1 MIWSPLIMW
10 TSFYAH
16 LSPHLFHTSSK
27 QSHIEISAQLTLYWA
42 PECTMVALDQFSSV
56 QSLSHV
62 WLFAAS
68 WPAAPQAS
76 LSITNSWS
84 LLKLMSIESAMPS
97 IISSL
102 GQLHHSYPLQHSFCL
117 WASLSGRVVVLP
129 RILAYWWWEEVV
141 SLSLDSN
148 QETCSLD
155 SNGSHLKA
163 WRRAFLKQ
171 CARNLTTHTLN
182 FPFSLGNFFVLLS
195 TMHPTHKTS

>member
-1 MIWSPLIMW
+1 MSDSL
-10 TSFYAH
+10 
-16 LSPHLFHTSSK
+16 LPHGLQHPRLPWPS
-27 QSHIEISAQLTLYWA
+27 LT
-42 PECTMVALDQFSSV
+42 
-56 QSLSHV
+56 
-62 WLFAAS
+62 
-68 WPAAPQAS
+68 PAACSNSCP
-76 LSITNSWS
+76 LSRRCH
-84 LLKLMSIESAMPS
+84 P

-141 SLSLDSN
+141 SLSLDTN

-163 WRRAFLKQ
+163 WRRTLLKQ
-171 CARNLTTHTLN
+171 CAQNLTTHTLN
-182 FPFSLGNFFVLLS
+182 FPLTLGNFFVLLS